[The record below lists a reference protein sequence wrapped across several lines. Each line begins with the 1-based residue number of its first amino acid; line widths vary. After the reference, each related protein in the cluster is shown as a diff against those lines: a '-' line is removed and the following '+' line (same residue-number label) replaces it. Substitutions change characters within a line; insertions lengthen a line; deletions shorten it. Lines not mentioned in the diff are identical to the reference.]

1 MSRPPST
8 RTKRKRVA
16 FVNSHPIQYFAPLYA
31 WINRSADIEAVP
43 IYLSDFSLRGG
54 FDKGFGRTL
63 TWDIDLLAGTEPIF
77 VKGASTRDPENRL
90 DMIAPDIWR
99 IIRHGRFDAVV
110 VHGVVYGANYLA
122 FAAAKAAGIPVLMRA
137 DSHSGLTHSGLR
149 GWVRSRV
156 AGPLYRQ
163 LDGIF
168 AIGTA
173 NRAFFRSL
181 GVPSDR
187 IFDFPF
193 TVDND
198 RMAAAS
204 RLSAEERAAE
214 RQQLG
219 LRPGHPT
226 VLFASKLTRRKNADQ
241 LIDACARLVDAGTPI
256 DLVIAGTG
264 EMEGEL
270 RRLAERTPPGLNIV
284 FPGFLNQSE
293 LPRVFAACDVFVL
306 PSEEEPWGL
315 IVNEA
320 MAAGLPIVASR
331 DVGAVADLVHDGEN
345 GHVFDAG
352 DVAGLADAL
361 RPIVTDADRRAHMS
375 DRSRAIIGAWSYR
388 EAENGLR
395 AMLDHFDRDKGHD
408 KG

>member
-1 MSRPPST
+1 MTAVHPERPASR
-8 RTKRKRVA
+8 RKRVA

-54 FDKGFGRTL
+54 FDKGFGRAL
-63 TWDIDLLAGTEPIF
+63 TWDIDLLAGTDPIF
-77 VKGASTRDPENRL
+77 VKGASSRDPEKRT

-99 IIRHGRFDAVV
+99 IVRNGGFDAVV
-110 VHGVVYGANYLA
+110 VHGVVYGANYIA
-122 FAAAKAAGIPVLMRA
+122 FAAAKSAGIPVLMRA

-149 GWVRSRV
+149 GWLRSRV
-156 AGPLYRQ
+156 AGPIYRR
-163 LDGIF
+163 LDGIL
-168 AIGTA
+168 AVGSA
-173 NRAFFRSL
+173 NRAFFRSF
-181 GVPSDR
+181 GIPADR

-204 RLSAEERAAE
+204 RLGEEERAAQ
-214 RQQLG
+214 RRALG
-219 LRPGHPT
+219 LRPGYPAA
-226 VLFASKLTRRKNADQ
+226 LFASKLTRRKNADQ
-241 LIDACARLVDAGTPI
+241 LIAACTRLADEGSSL
-256 DLVIAGTG
+256 DLVIAGAG
-264 EMEGEL
+264 EMEDEL
-270 RRLAERTPPGLNIV
+270 RRLAQRAPPALNIV

-293 LPRVFAACDVFVL
+293 LPRVFAACDLFVL

-331 DVGAVADLVHDGEN
+331 EVGAVADLVRDGDN
-345 GHVFDAG
+345 GHVFEAG

-361 RPIVTDADRRAHMS
+361 RPIVTDPERRAAMA
-375 DRSRAIIGAWSYR
+375 DRSRAIIEGWSYR
-388 EAENGLR
+388 EAEAGLR
-395 AMLDHFDRDKGHD
+395 AMLAYFDRERER
-408 KG
+408 